1 VRARLAAER
10 GSALVVAVMVTGLML
25 ALGLAAY
32 GYVDSESRQA
42 AGERKRESAFNQGDG
57 LVAAQTYVLSRA
69 WPASASAAYP
79 TCTWNGSTMTASG
92 ASTDAT
98 KCPNASAMT
107 NTFTTADYGAD
118 SSWITMIRD
127 NGGTS
132 GVWWN
137 TDPTTGTPA
146 QPAWDANGD
155 NQVWVYAKSTVRG
168 RSRIVVE
175 RVQAEPARVVF
186 PKNLLTAGSF
196 HVTTGGP
203 KPFLQLNGSTLAL
216 RCPSAT
222 STGCYTTTKP
232 NQVQGPGKT
241 VYNWAGTHQ
250 ITPVELD
257 YLRQAAI
264 ANGTY
269 FATCPTSP
277 AGKLVFVESGTCSY
291 NLGNASWNSAAS
303 PGMFV
308 LVNGTLKFTGNPVY
322 FGAIYM
328 YNAQGATCSPGPFDA
343 GGASTIQGAI
353 LIDGQGCFDV
363 GSNTRVIYDQNAIQN
378 ITYYGNMALVRSSYR
393 ELKP

>member
-1 VRARLAAER
+1 
-10 GSALVVAVMVTGLML
+10 MVTMLML

-42 AGERKRESAFNQGDG
+42 AGERKRESAFNQSDG

-69 WPASASAAYP
+69 WPAASTSAYP
-79 TCTWNGSTMTASG
+79 TCAWSGSAMTASG
-92 ASTDAT
+92 ATTDTA
-98 KCPNASAMT
+98 KCPNASAMS
-107 NTFTTADYGAD
+107 NTYNARDFTTD
-118 SSWITMIRD
+118 SSWITMVRD
-127 NGGTS
+127 NGGAS
-132 GVWWN
+132 LVFW
-137 TDPTTGTPA
+137 DPATTPS

-155 NQVWVYAKSTVRG
+155 NQVWVYAKATVRG
-168 RSRIVVE
+168 RGRIVVE
-175 RVQAEPARVVF
+175 RVQAEPARVIF

-216 RCPSAT
+216 RCPSAA
-222 STGCYTTTKP
+222 SSGCYTTTKP

-241 VYNWAGTHQ
+241 TYNWGGTHQ

-269 FATCPTSP
+269 YAGCPASP
-277 AGKLVFVESGTCSY
+277 VGKLVFVESGTCTY
-291 NLGNASWNSAAS
+291 NGNTTWNSSAA
-303 PGMFV
+303 PGMIV
-308 LVNGTLKFTGNPVY
+308 IVSGTLKFIGNPSY
-322 FGAIYM
+322 YGTIYM
-328 YNAQGATCSPGPFDA
+328 YNQQGAVCSPGPFDA
-343 GGASTIQGAI
+343 GGASYIQGAV
-353 LIDGQGCFDV
+353 LIDGQGCFEV
-363 GSNTRVIYDQNAIQN
+363 GSNTRVVYDANAIQN

>member
-1 VRARLAAER
+1 VRARLAGER
-10 GSALVVAVMVTGLML
+10 GSALVVAVMVTVLMM

-42 AGERKRESAFNQGDG
+42 SLERKRESAFNQGDG

-69 WPASASAAYP
+69 WPAASTSAYP
-79 TCTWNGSTMTASG
+79 TCTWSGSTMTASG
-92 ASTDAT
+92 ANTDAT
-98 KCPNASAMT
+98 KCPNAGAMS
-107 NTFTTADYGAD
+107 NTFNNRDYAAD
-118 SSWITMIRD
+118 SAWTTMVRD
-127 NGGTS
+127 NGGAS
-132 GVWWN
+132 GVYWDN
-137 TDPTTGTPA
+137 NASTGTAA
-146 QPAWDANGD
+146 QPAWDSNAD

-175 RVQAEPARVVF
+175 RVQAEPARVIL

-216 RCPSAT
+216 RCASAT
-222 STGCYTTTKP
+222 TTGCYTTTKP

-241 VYNWAGTHQ
+241 TFNWGGTHQ
-250 ITPVELD
+250 ITPIELD

-277 AGKLVFVESGTCSY
+277 VGKLVFVESGNCTY
-291 NLGNASWNSAAS
+291 TGNSNWNSAAA

-308 LVNGTLKFTGNPVY
+308 LVSGTLRFIGNPSY
-322 FGAIYM
+322 YGAIYM
-328 YNAQGATCSPGPFDA
+328 YNQQGATCSPGPFDA
-343 GGASTIQGAI
+343 GGASYIQGAI
-353 LIDGQGCFDV
+353 LIDSLGCFEV
-363 GSNTRVIYDQNAIQN
+363 GANTRVVYDANAIQN